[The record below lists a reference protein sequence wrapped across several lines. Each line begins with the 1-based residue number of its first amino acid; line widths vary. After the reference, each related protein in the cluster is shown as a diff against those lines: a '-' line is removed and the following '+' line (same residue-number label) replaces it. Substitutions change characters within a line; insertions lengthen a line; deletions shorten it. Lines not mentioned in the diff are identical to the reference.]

1 MTEIEHETQ
10 NLIFILSKPI
20 ILTIAG
26 FDPSGGAGLQADIKT
41 ISALGS
47 YACSVATSLTVQNTI
62 KVYNA
67 YSVSTSIIEE
77 QFDKLMMDMPIRYLK
92 IGMLANKDIVVLLS
106 KLISKYKD
114 NFDFI
119 ILDPIIKSS
128 SGHFLLDKE
137 GLKVL
142 FTSILPKTNLIT
154 PNYIEA
160 CEIFQLSPKSSLAHN
175 ISCIQESLGD
185 LEIPFCL
192 LKGGHLPTSNNQCI
206 DYLISSKTVQS
217 FMGTKINSKNT
228 HGTGCTLSSAIVTE
242 ISQGN
247 CLTKSISKAKE
258 YLIQSMLLSK
268 KSTLGSGSGS
278 LEHFHNLL

>member
-1 MTEIEHETQ
+1 M
-10 NLIFILSKPI
+10 

-26 FDPSGGAGLQADIKT
+26 FDPSGGAGVQADIKT

-47 YACSVATSLTVQNTI
+47 YACSIATSLTVQNTV
-62 KVYNA
+62 KVYSA
-67 YSVSTSIIEE
+67 HPVSTSIIEA

-92 IGMLANKDIVVLLS
+92 IGMLANKNIVVLLNH
-106 KLISKYKD
+106 LIDKYKD
-114 NFDFI
+114 NFEFI

-142 FTSILPKTNLIT
+142 FKDILPKTNLIT

-160 CEIFQLSPKSSLAHN
+160 CEIFQLNSKRTMAHN
-175 ISCIQESLGD
+175 IISIQESIKSLG
-185 LEIPFCL
+185 IPFCL
-192 LKGGHLPTSNNQCI
+192 LKGGHFPGTSDQCI

-217 FMGTKINSKNT
+217 FMGKKIISKNT
-228 HGTGCTLSSAIVTE
+228 HGTGCTLSSAIVTN

-247 CLTKSISKAKE
+247 CLTKSIFKAKE
-258 YLIQSMLLSK
+258 YLIESMLQSK
-268 KSTLGSGSGS
+268 GSIFGSGHGS
-278 LEHFHNLL
+278 LEHFHHLT